1 MALIT
6 NNMKKATLLFLLVG
20 ATALAQSVTIKM
32 GYKPNTTYR
41 QTQDQKV
48 ATEISYGEGMEPM
61 KQDGASKTTSVT
73 KTGKLTN
80 NIIPFTTE
88 LELDAESAAAAQ
100 IPKGTKLYGKTDV
113 NGVPK
118 FDSIHA
124 PGMNPQIKDMLVK
137 MMQSNLSQSIIPQK
151 TVKVG
156 ESFVVDTPFELPMG
170 PVTMNMQNK
179 TTYKLI
185 KIEGKKAHFDLS
197 SVYTLTTKV
206 EGQDMKGSGTAMGS
220 MIYDTDAGYP
230 TQMNTI
236 TDMTMAFK
244 AQGMD
249 MNLKTKVDL
258 KQNTQVTPAK

>member
-1 MALIT
+1 MALTI
-6 NNMKKATLLFLLVG
+6 NNMKKATFLFLFVG

-48 ATEISYGEGMEPM
+48 TSEIAYGEGMEPM
-61 KQDGASKTTSVT
+61 KQDGGNKMTLIT
-73 KTGKLTN
+73 KTGKLTGN
-80 NIIPFTTE
+80 YIPFSTE
-88 LELDAESAAAAQ
+88 LQLDADNPASAQ
-100 IPKGTKLYGKTDV
+100 IPAGTKLYGKSVD
-113 NGVPK
+113 GVPK
-118 FDSIHA
+118 YDSIHA
-124 PGMNPQIKDMLVK
+124 PGMEPKIKDMMVS
-137 MMQSNLSQSIIPQK
+137 MMQSNLSQSVIPQK

-156 ESFVVDTPFELPMG
+156 ESFVVDTPFDLPMG
-170 PVTMNMQNK
+170 PMTMNMQNK

-185 KIEGKKAHFDLS
+185 KVEGKKAHFDLS
-197 SVYTLTTKV
+197 SVYTLTSKV

-220 MIYDTDAGYP
+220 MVYDIDAGYP
-230 TQMNTI
+230 TQMNTV

-258 KQNTQVTPAK
+258 KQTTEVSPTK